1 MQFLHRKYLWYYLR
15 GYSVGIGAKEKALN
29 LDDLAHDFIELNLDD
44 SISFFCYIVIVLN
57 MFVDTKNVTI
67 SKFTLK
73 YCENVQVGGKYKWS
87 KIPHHC
93 GRKIARIIHK
103 HGLNWPKLV
112 PVKKI
117 SQLDIL
123 DIKCCR
129 NDERNDLWKE

>member
-1 MQFLHRKYLWYYLR
+1 MQFLHRQYLWYYLR

-73 YCENVQVGGKYKWS
+73 YCEIVQVGGKYKWS
-87 KIPHHC
+87 KYHT
-93 GRKIARIIHK
+93 IAGEK
-103 HGLNWPKLV
+103 
-112 PVKKI
+112 
-117 SQLDIL
+117 
-123 DIKCCR
+123 
-129 NDERNDLWKE
+129 